1 MNEPARNGD
10 GDSRLGAPT
19 IVVILL
25 LLIATVGGSLSFLWD
40 RFFVTEYVV
49 PVRGVIERFEQSGTP
64 SVEIELRAASTVA
77 AEGFSKEMTDP
88 SGKPLF
94 ISDKAG
100 LTSADV
106 KAAAVVSVEDN
117 FVIEVEFTEAGAKK
131 LTKLSKE
138 LVVEDRDTATERLRF

>member
-1 MNEPARNGD
+1 MRAPA
-10 GDSRLGAPT
+10 LT
-19 IVVILL
+19 
-25 LLIATVGGSLSFLWD
+25 
-40 RFFVTEYVV
+40 
-49 PVRGVIERFEQSGTP
+49 
-64 SVEIELRAASTVA
+64 STVA